1 MSINIKTKLVDNIVK
16 DLKPAF
22 IASSIS
28 LESKGESLV
37 SKTYQM
43 DIESILV
50 NLLTNAYTACN
61 QKGGIRKVIVF
72 VGREDKRN
80 QKGFYISVSDTGLGI
95 ANEYKNR
102 IFDPLFS
109 TKIIASGESKSIG
122 TGLGLTIVKSI
133 VNELGGEVTFDQDPE
148 LKGARFKIW
157 LPKE

>member
-1 MSINIKTKLVDNIVK
+1 
-16 DLKPAF
+16 
-22 IASSIS
+22 
-28 LESKGESLV
+28 
-37 SKTYQM
+37 M

-61 QKGGIRKVIVF
+61 QKPGIRKVIVF

-80 QKGFYISVSDTGLGI
+80 QKGYNITVSDTGFGI
-95 ANEYKNR
+95 ANEFKNR

-133 VNELGGEVTFDQDPE
+133 VDELGGEISFDKDPD